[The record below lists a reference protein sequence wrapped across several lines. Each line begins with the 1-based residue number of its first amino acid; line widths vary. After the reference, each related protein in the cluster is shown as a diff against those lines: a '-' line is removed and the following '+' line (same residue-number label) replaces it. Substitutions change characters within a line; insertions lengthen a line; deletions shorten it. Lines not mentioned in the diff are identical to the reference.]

1 MIFDRLR
8 TDARKQAKHRYA
20 IDREHIGHPD
30 IAGTM
35 LPTKGLSDDVVS
47 KKRSKVGSGKLKE
60 PLPYEIKEVMC
71 VRVRDRRALSAQMR
85 WPQNIANFV
94 YELAQ
99 GVEDV
104 EHFWVLL
111 LNKQNVVINYATI
124 GKGSVDSVPVHPR
137 DVFRAAVYMNASAV
151 VIAHNHPS
159 GNNEPSNEDLQIT
172 KVLKEASK
180 VLGIQLLD
188 HIIVPT
194 NVPLD
199 SIGNAAYTSLVERG
213 HI

>member
-8 TDARKQAKHRYA
+8 TDPRKEAKHRYA
-20 IDREHIGHPD
+20 TNREHIGHPD

-35 LPTKGLSDDVVS
+35 LPVKGLSDDVTS
-47 KKRSKVGSGKLKE
+47 KKRSKVGGVKLKE

-71 VRVRDRRALSAQMR
+71 VRVRDRKALSAQMTH
-85 WPQNIANFV
+85 PQKIANFV
-94 YELAQ
+94 YGLAQ

-111 LNKQNVVINYATI
+111 MNHQNQVINYTTI
-124 GKGSVDSVPVHPR
+124 GKGSVDGVSAHPR

-159 GNNEPSNEDLQIT
+159 GHNVASSEDLQVT
-172 KVLKEASK
+172 KMLKEASK

-194 NVPLD
+194 NLPLD
-199 SIGNAAYTSLVERG
+199 SGGNAAYTSLLEKG
-213 HI
+213 LI